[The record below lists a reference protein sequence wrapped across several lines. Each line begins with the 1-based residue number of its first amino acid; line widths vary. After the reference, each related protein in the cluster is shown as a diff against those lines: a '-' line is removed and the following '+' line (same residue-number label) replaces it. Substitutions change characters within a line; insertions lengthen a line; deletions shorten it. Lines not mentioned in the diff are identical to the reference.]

1 MEFVELKEFNDSG
14 KQTESQNSDS
24 FSDDLQDTT
33 EIKHTLV
40 KYVVNSES
48 YGTRYLIKGWIRE
61 LRTQNPVFAK
71 INDGSSHESIQLVIP
86 RDMTEI
92 YEHFVKFANV
102 GATIEAIGELVKSP
116 KVGQKSELLAV
127 TCAVT
132 GIVQTPETFLPCA
145 KNCPLDVLRRHQH
158 VRPKF
163 RTFGSVYRI
172 RSKLS
177 NIIHNFFQEN
187 DFHHVDPNIV
197 TTSDCEGAGEVF
209 TITTLLGQNKQKY
222 DFADDFFK
230 KQAFLTVS
238 SQLQLEALCSGLGRV
253 YTTNPSF
260 RAEKSKTYRHL
271 ACFTHVEWEM
281 AFIDL
286 AKLMD
291 FTEKFVKNCVE
302 KLLEVCKED
311 IEALNSYVS
320 KGLLDK
326 LNNLLID
333 YERIPYDL
341 AVKIITDNESVIREI
356 FAGQIDKTWKLPK
369 WGDDLGSFCEKY
381 LCDYV
386 YKKPLFVYNFPKEL
400 KSFYMKPNDDG
411 KTCSSVDLLIPG
423 LGELVGASI
432 RTDDYDT
439 LLGEINKRGM
449 SPQVLEWYLDLRRNA
464 TFPHGGAG
472 LGFDRLLTVC
482 TGLPNIRDVVPFPVA
497 YEECDY

>member
-1 MEFVELKEFNDSG
+1 MDTELKQIVEN
-14 KQTESQNSDS
+14 KTP
-24 FSDDLQDTT
+24 
-33 EIKHTLV
+33 KHTLV
-40 KYVVNSES
+40 KYVVES
-48 YGTRYLIKGWIRE
+48 DEYGETFLIKGWIRE
-61 LRTQNPVFAK
+61 LRTQNPAFAK
-71 INDGSSHESIQLVIP
+71 INDGSCHTSIQLVVP
-86 RDMTEI
+86 RENADV
-92 YEHFVKFANV
+92 YEHFIQFANV
-102 GATIEAIGELVKSP
+102 GATIEAIGQLVKSP
-116 KVGQKSELLAV
+116 KSGQKSELIAISC
-127 TCAVT
+127 TIT
-132 GIVQTPETFLPCA
+132 GPVRTPEKYLPCA

-177 NIIHNFFQEN
+177 NIIHNFFQKN

-209 TITTLLGQNKQKY
+209 TITTLLSQKRDKY
-222 DFADDFFK
+222 NFSDDFFN

-260 RAEKSKTYRHL
+260 RAEKSKTFRHL

-281 AFIDL
+281 AFIELSDL
-286 AKLMD
+286 ID
-291 FTEKFVKNCVE
+291 FTEKFIKTCISE
-302 KLLEVCKED
+302 LLISAKED
-311 IEALNSYVS
+311 IDALDSFVS
-320 KGLLDK
+320 KGLVEK
-326 LNNLLID
+326 LSHLLGD
-333 YERIPYDL
+333 YERVTYDT
-341 AVKIITDNESVIREI
+341 AVEIVRNNEPAIREI
-356 FAGQIDKTWKLPK
+356 FSGQIDKTWQLPE

-386 YKKPLFVYNFPKEL
+386 YKKPVFVYNFPKEL
-400 KSFYMKPNDDG
+400 KSFYMKPNADG
-411 KTCSSVDLLIPG
+411 KTCQSVDLLIPG

-432 RTDDYDT
+432 RTDNYDI
-439 LLGEINKRGM
+439 LLEEIQKRGM
-449 SPQVLEWYLDLRRNA
+449 SPETLSWYLDLRSNA